1 MLSLGS
7 RCRKFDRMICRV
19 PPLWA
24 HHKVQ
29 AGKDEHLGRLS
40 LSRLEGCGGG
50 PGGGAGGGLG
60 GGEGSATPLGTP
72 IGMALLGADL
82 KLQMQKVA
90 QKRKPVAPEIEA
102 KADITLN

>member
-1 MLSLGS
+1 
-7 RCRKFDRMICRV
+7 MICRV

-29 AGKDEHLGRLS
+29 AGKDEHLGRVS

-60 GGEGSATPLGTP
+60 GGEGRATPLGTV
-72 IGMALLGADL
+72 LLGGDL

-90 QKRKPVAPEIEA
+90 QNKKPVAPEIEA
-102 KADITLN
+102 NADITRR